1 MLIST
6 VLITASYSAPSDEVC
21 QSLIKAAS
29 TSIDPVCEPHGDCTG
44 LNCYPT
50 SFDINVTFVVEKCC
64 DPVLVNITI
73 LNATTG
79 NVLYND
85 SFDQSTI
92 GMHNNM
98 SFHVF
103 MHRNETYVHVQ
114 VSLLYTSL

>member
-6 VLITASYSAPSDEVC
+6 VLITVSYSAPSDEVC

-29 TSIDPVCEPHGDCTG
+29 TSDNPVCEPHGDCTG
-44 LNCYPT
+44 LNCYIS

-73 LNATTG
+73 LNTTTD
-79 NVLYND
+79 NILYND
-85 SFDQSTI
+85 YFNQSTI
-92 GMHNNM
+92 EIRDNM

-103 MHRNETYVHVQ
+103 IHRNETYVHVQ
-114 VSLLYTSL
+114 VSSLYTSL